1 MTSRCSKGPLLLGLA
16 CLWAALGGLA
26 LATATPTTPTA
37 APTAGED
44 PAKAAQTVLP
54 TEYGLDL
61 QVVNDPQQQEPSYNL
76 TGRVTITVT
85 CRTPTDRLHLA
96 VGDLVHVADDAIL
109 TTSTLYERSVVL
121 RHLKPS
127 DRIRDRSTL
136 TGDQTMT
143 VVRYPAGKHWISL
156 QLPKTLKA
164 DHSYQLKLNFSRP
177 VLTELHNKDRL
188 YHVALMVPPGQAAN
202 YFPVF
207 NASDYKAPFEVN
219 VTHLQK
225 YTSLGA
231 AKARQ
236 IIKVLERPKNTTGD
250 WVLTAFE
257 KSQPIT
263 IRQLAIL
270 VGDFKLVNET
280 SIPRLA
286 VEESARFPEGWD
298 AVVQRVWT
306 RPNFARATVLA
317 AQLLPEAACH
327 IQCYVGVPFPSN
339 TLDVVAMPYYSDTPV
354 VSATVAFFRESD
366 LQYDPNMDG
375 LLLRLARVVAEQ
387 YLGVMVTP
395 VPDSRAVSEALANY
409 VASETVRTLRPREAA
424 EGSERALLRR
434 GHQQEHQQ
442 EHQQGHQQEHHG
454 HQQEH
459 QHGTTAAPAA
469 APTATAKANGTAN
482 GTCDCQQYES
492 DKSDLLVN
500 ALYSVYYELGSQFP
514 LTGLTSTQRPALQ
527 GIKTELIVRM
537 LAITLGE
544 RTFKAALK
552 GLLDEKKDGFFSSGD
567 LWKLMTQHAYAADS
581 LQEPLD
587 VEAIVASW
595 VDKDRFPLL
604 SVSRDDH
611 DNSAKLQQS
620 VFRRRNYTPEE
631 RDLDKENAM
640 VWNIPIVTLT
650 EGQAFARQ
658 EHPPRL
664 WMSSRTALLE
674 NASLGDS
681 YLVVNPEETAPCI
694 VNYDKRNW
702 ELLSN
707 ALNDRKAPELP
718 PRTRAKL
725 LHDAVMLAH
734 AGALPFGD
742 ALPLL
747 RSLQGETSPAVW
759 MPVGNVLDHVRRDVE
774 GTRLEDRFTNFL
786 ESILRGALR
795 NVNERL
801 SAPGLCDCE
810 QRQLFET
817 RALILQQLA
826 RADMQ
831 PCIKEARAAY
841 EVWAASATPDEGK
854 PMPDSLMCCLFQWGE
869 DKEFEFGV
877 QRLLHFPESRQRAE
891 RAYLLRVLA
900 GCPRAPARKER
911 VDDPLG
917 EDEEEAEE
925 GDSDDETEDEEE
937 FTDSDSDEEVVVHR
951 LMNITLLENNGTFS
965 EEDQML
971 VLQMVSA
978 RGADLLNFLDVNWD
992 KLKAKHDSQPFM
1004 WEHLVSRA
1012 SGSLKTHDDLKK
1024 LRAIFEKRA
1033 GSWGIADGIVQQA
1046 IRRAESNVAWAD
1058 EAFPSMEAWLEK
1070 YLVNIKKE

>member
-1 MTSRCSKGPLLLGLA
+1 MVGLA
-16 CLWAALGGLA
+16 VRRIEQGRCTALLSAAKG
-26 LATATPTTPTA
+26 
-37 APTAGED
+37 
-44 PAKAAQTVLP
+44 
-54 TEYGLDL
+54 
-61 QVVNDPQQQEPSYNL
+61 NN
-76 TGRVTITVT
+76 T
-85 CRTPTDRLHLA
+85 CRCR
-96 VGDLVHVADDAIL
+96 
-109 TTSTLYERSVVL
+109 
-121 RHLKPS
+121 
-127 DRIRDRSTL
+127 
-136 TGDQTMT
+136 
-143 VVRYPAGKHWISL
+143 
-156 QLPKTLKA
+156 
-164 DHSYQLKLNFSRP
+164 
-177 VLTELHNKDRL
+177 
-188 YHVALMVPPGQAAN
+188 
-202 YFPVF
+202 
-207 NASDYKAPFEVN
+207 
-219 VTHLQK
+219 
-225 YTSLGA
+225 
-231 AKARQ
+231 
-236 IIKVLERPKNTTGD
+236 
-250 WVLTAFE
+250 
-257 KSQPIT
+257 
-263 IRQLAIL
+263 
-270 VGDFKLVNET
+270 
-280 SIPRLA
+280 
-286 VEESARFPEGWD
+286 
-298 AVVQRVWT
+298 
-306 RPNFARATVLA
+306 
-317 AQLLPEAACH
+317 
-327 IQCYVGVPFPSN
+327 
-339 TLDVVAMPYYSDTPV
+339 
-354 VSATVAFFRESD
+354 
-366 LQYDPNMDG
+366 
-375 LLLRLARVVAEQ
+375 
-387 YLGVMVTP
+387 
-395 VPDSRAVSEALANY
+395 
-409 VASETVRTLRPREAA
+409 
-424 EGSERALLRR
+424 
-434 GHQQEHQQ
+434 
-442 EHQQGHQQEHHG
+442 
-454 HQQEH
+454 
-459 QHGTTAAPAA
+459 
-469 APTATAKANGTAN
+469 
-482 GTCDCQQYES
+482 QYES

-514 LTGLTSTQRPALQ
+514 LTGLTSAQRPALQ

-552 GLLDEKKDGFFSSGD
+552 GLLDEKKDGFFSSSD
-567 LWKLMTQHAYAADS
+567 LWKLLTQHAYAAES
-581 LQEPLD
+581 LQAPLD

-650 EGQAFARQ
+650 EGQAFTRQ
-658 EHPPRL
+658 EHQPRL
-664 WMSSRTALLE
+664 WMSSRSALLE

-681 YLVVNPEETAPCI
+681 YLVVNPEEAAPCI

-707 ALNDRKAPELP
+707 ALNDRKSPELP

-759 MPVGNVLDHVRRDVE
+759 LPVGNVLDHVRRDVE
-774 GTRLEDRFTNFL
+774 GTRLEDRFTTFL

-795 NVNERL
+795 NVNDRL
-801 SAPGLCDCE
+801 AAPGLCDCKS
-810 QRQLFET
+810 RQLFET

-841 EVWAASATPDEGK
+841 ESWAASATPDEGK

-900 GCPRAPARKER
+900 GCPRAATRKE
-911 VDDPLG
+911 
-917 EDEEEAEE
+917 
-925 GDSDDETEDEEE
+925 
-937 FTDSDSDEEVVVHR
+937 R

-965 EEDQML
+965 DEDQML

-992 KLKAKHDSQPFM
+992 KLKAKHEQQPFM

-1033 GSWGIADGIVQQA
+1033 GQWGIADGIVQQA